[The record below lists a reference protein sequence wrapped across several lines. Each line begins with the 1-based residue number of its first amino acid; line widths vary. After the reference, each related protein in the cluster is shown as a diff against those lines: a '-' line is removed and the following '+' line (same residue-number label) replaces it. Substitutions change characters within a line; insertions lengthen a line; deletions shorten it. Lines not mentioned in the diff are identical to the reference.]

1 MNIVTDGST
10 FLKKQ
15 HKPPMKR
22 CPEIIQ
28 WTLSISILPG
38 TSKFFEIEK
47 ITVKTIFLLIK
58 QEVNKGLLGMY

>member
-15 HKPPMKR
+15 DKPPMKR

-38 TSKFFEIEK
+38 TSKFVRDRENYRK
-47 ITVKTIFLLIK
+47 NHIFT
-58 QEVNKGLLGMY
+58 NKARG